1 MLACIGRIAVAVVVR
16 TRVLLCPAAHRRVA
30 EFIAQ
35 GRELLWSTGESAL
48 RVAIMETIRC
58 CSESAAAEASLSS
71 REQGAADD
79 DQRRLLM
86 DTSSCLK
93 GQQEN
98 FQ

>member
-1 MLACIGRIAVAVVVR
+1 VR

-58 CSESAAAEASLSS
+58 CSESTAEASLSS
-71 REQGAADD
+71 REQGASDD